1 MKKFYLGKMD
11 YFYFFFHLALNNLR
25 VKGVCALIT
34 TNYYPTAK
42 GAKKLR
48 QDFEERANIL
58 QLINFNE
65 YKIFESALGQ
75 HNLITILEKSTTHNT
90 RCKLLNT
97 SKKGYVR
104 RDHVQSILDGTDES
118 VRISYIDQSD
128 LYEGVEKYVRLLA
141 EEGANSPL
149 TSVFHKLSNK
159 NDILG
164 NIANVNAGIMGGCD
178 SLTNHNLKY
187 ISTDYIIEND
197 LQKDDGV
204 IVLDSANERDLVRYN
219 ALLDKSFFQDFY
231 KNSDIRKYYTS
242 CSTTKKIIFS
252 SSANS
257 EQVKNEIKIALA
269 RFKPILKK
277 IREIN
282 NEKLEEWYL
291 IRRGAAHPQIFNAPK
306 IVAPQRSKTNT
317 FGYNEIPWYASAD
330 VYFITEP
337 KEGYQIKY
345 ILGLL
350 NSKLYYVWLYNKGK
364 RKGDSLELYQK
375 PLSEIPIKQASFA
388 QQQPIISLVDK
399 ILAAKQVDPET
410 DTSEWERQIDKL
422 VYDLY
427 GLDDTERK
435 LIEGE

>member
-11 YFYFFFHLALNNLR
+11 YFYFFFHLALNNLCTN
-25 VKGVCALIT
+25 GVCALIT

-42 GAKKLR
+42 GAQKLR
-48 QDFEERANIL
+48 QDFAERANII

-90 RCKLLNT
+90 KCKVLNT
-97 SKKGYVR
+97 SKKGFVHKG
-104 RDHVQSILDGTDES
+104 HVQSILDGTDDS
-118 VRISYIDQSD
+118 VNIFYAGQAD
-128 LYEGVEKYVRLLA
+128 LYEGEEKYLRLY
-141 EEGANSPL
+141 SPIDGD
-149 TSVFHKLSNK
+149 NK
-159 NDILG
+159 KTVIFDKMLIESEKLG
-164 NIANVNAGIMGGCD
+164 NIANVNTGIMGGCD
-178 SLTNHNLKY
+178 RLTAHNLSY
-187 ISTDYIIEND
+187 TTSEYVSAND

-204 IVLDSANERDLVRYN
+204 IVLDSTNERDLVRYN
-219 ALLDKSFFQDFY
+219 ALLGKSFFQDYY

-252 SSANS
+252 SPANS
-257 EQVKNEIKIALA
+257 EQEKNDIKIALA
-269 RFKPILKK
+269 RFKPILEK

-282 NEKLEEWYL
+282 HEKLEDWYL
-291 IRRGAAHPQIFNAPK
+291 IRRGAAHPQIFNSPK
-306 IVAPQRSKTNT
+306 IVTPQRSNTNT
-317 FGYNEIPWYASAD
+317 FGYNEIPWYATSD
-330 VYFITEP
+330 VFFITA
-337 KEGYQIKY
+337 KDNQNNLKY

-350 NSKLYYVWLYNKGK
+350 NSKLYYFWLYNKGK
-364 RKGDSLELYQK
+364 RKGETLELIAT
-375 PLSEIPIKQASFA
+375 PLSEIPIKKASFA

-410 DTSEWERQIDKL
+410 DTSDWECQIDQL